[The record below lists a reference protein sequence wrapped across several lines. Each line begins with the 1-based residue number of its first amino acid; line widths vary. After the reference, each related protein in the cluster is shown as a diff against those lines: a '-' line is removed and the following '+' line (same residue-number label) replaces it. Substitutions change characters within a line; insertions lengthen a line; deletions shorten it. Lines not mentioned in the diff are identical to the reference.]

1 MTWSMFLPHCT
12 DPAPSGA
19 PHLPGALQGGR
30 WHWSVFPILKISQV
44 KPRGAGT
51 EECQRGGP
59 PAFNPTQGI
68 GSARGCS
75 GQDACPFQRPPFGP
89 TVMQGRGPGG
99 DPGAK
104 RAGREGASAMETQA
118 GCRHQSDL
126 WGAGAQRTWGPKLA
140 PHLIPG
146 ELSLS
151 ANTSSLSLCDGEDTP
166 PSYKVSVSLMWIRA
180 HGRAVWMGQVGRWWW
195 SLVTTHGPPASSDP
209 AKQPGTGVSG
219 FPRPPSHLAS
229 PRNNPIW
236 TPLRKQS

>member
-1 MTWSMFLPHCT
+1 MNF
-12 DPAPSGA
+12 
-19 PHLPGALQGGR
+19 
-30 WHWSVFPILKISQV
+30 
-44 KPRGAGT
+44 
-51 EECQRGGP
+51 CQKKVL
-59 PAFNPTQGI
+59 
-68 GSARGCS
+68 CS